1 MGHTGT
7 PTNAQNKCIKLFNFG
22 VNVIKL
28 CQHWEITGNI
38 SC

>member
-22 VNVIKL
+22 VNVTKL
-28 CQHWEITGNI
+28 CLHWEIKGNI